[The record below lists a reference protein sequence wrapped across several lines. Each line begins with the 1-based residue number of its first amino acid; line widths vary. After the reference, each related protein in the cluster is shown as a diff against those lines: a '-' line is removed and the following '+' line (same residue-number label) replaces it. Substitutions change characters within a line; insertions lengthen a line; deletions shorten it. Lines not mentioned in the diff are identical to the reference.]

1 MQIKLTEQQKIKILN
16 SDDVYGII
24 QRILLRENKI
34 DRTREHFWTIG
45 MDSNNTI
52 LYIELMSLGSSTKVI
67 VEPMQVFRVGVLKG
81 ALKLILV
88 HNHPSGVLKAS
99 DEDIDITD
107 RLLQV
112 GRIIQIEVLD
122 HLIISEK
129 NFFSLSDSGQ
139 LDEIKKSKKYV
150 PDYKLQAELKKE
162 AEALGMQKG
171 KEEEKKEIALAM
183 KKDGMVNDVIAK
195 YTGLSVKVVK
205 GLKI

>member
-1 MQIKLTEQQKIKILN
+1 VLN
-16 SDDVYGII
+16 SDDVYGIM

-45 MDSNNTI
+45 LDSNNTI

-99 DEDIDITD
+99 DDDVDITD

-112 GRIIQIEVLD
+112 GQIIQIEVLD

-129 NFFSLSDSGQ
+129 SFISLSDTGQ
-139 LDEIKKSKKYV
+139 LAEIKKSKKYV
-150 PDYKLQAELKKE
+150 PNYKLQAELKKE
-162 AEALGMQKG
+162 AEALGKEKG
-171 KEEEKKEIALAM
+171 EQSKAKEIALQM
-183 KKDGMVNDVIAK
+183 KTDGMVNDVIAK

-205 GLKI
+205 GLK